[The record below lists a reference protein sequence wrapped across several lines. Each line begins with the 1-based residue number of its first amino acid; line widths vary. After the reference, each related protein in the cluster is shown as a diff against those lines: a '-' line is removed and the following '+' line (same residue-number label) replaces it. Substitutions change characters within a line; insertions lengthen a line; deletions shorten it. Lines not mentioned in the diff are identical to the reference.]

1 MRLTALLAVLL
12 LVTTG
17 CKKKDKAADDEPA
30 AEGSTTDVT
39 SDRSMQVMNAYVE
52 LFNGLLDAVP
62 DTLDN
67 YWDQGEGKALT
78 VDTMTKWGN
87 VICAGAGWMK
97 MNREQSKDQVD
108 KVKRLSSGEFANMPP
123 LAEAML
129 AAGVALVDQRD
140 AMCAYVKGGQFKDDQ
155 GAKAGAIHGDIVK
168 ARDAWNAAVDALAAE
183 LDRVQDA
190 QSMAELTKHEADK
203 SYGYW
208 FRFTTIRANEF
219 LRLARRDP
227 VKAEASLAPLEE
239 ALAGF
244 DAFLKSKGATV
255 HETFAGYAKQVDRF
269 AATTAKLEPA
279 LASAKTP
286 AAKGAAIDAVFD
298 DLISAYNTMI
308 SLHNV
313 LIEAE
318 ARGDLK

>member
-1 MRLTALLAVLL
+1 MRLTALLAALVLL
-12 LVTTG
+12 TTG
-17 CKKKDKAADDEPA
+17 CKKKDKAANDEPA
-30 AEGSTTDVT
+30 AEGSTTDLT

-67 YWDQGEGKALT
+67 YWEHAGDKPLT

-97 MNREQSKDQVD
+97 MNREQSKDQVE
-108 KVKRLSSGEFANMPP
+108 KIERLSSGEFAKMPP
-123 LAEAML
+123 LAEAMY
-129 AAGVALVDQRD
+129 AAGVAYVDQRD
-140 AMCAYVKGGQFKDDQ
+140 AMCTYVKGGQFKDDQ
-155 GAKAGAIHGDIVK
+155 GAKATELHDGIVK
-168 ARDAWNAAVDALAAE
+168 ARDLWNAAVDALAAE

-190 QSMAELTKHEADK
+190 QATAELAKHEADK

-208 FRFTTIRANEF
+208 FRFTTIRANEL

-227 VKAEASLAPLEE
+227 VKAEATIVPLEQ

-244 DAFLKSKGATV
+244 NEFVKAKGAGV
-255 HETFAGYAKQVDRF
+255 NETFAGYAKQVDRF
-269 AATTAKLEPA
+269 AATTAKLKPA
-279 LASAKTP
+279 LAAAKTP
-286 AAKGAAIDAVFD
+286 AAKAAAIDAVFD
-298 DLISAYNTMI
+298 DLVSAYNTMI